1 MGFGLGARGT
11 LLSMGS
17 IYEIPRRIEANAL
30 SALHNRGYHARE
42 LRNLYH
48 GHPEN

>member
-1 MGFGLGARGT
+1 MRG
-11 LLSMGS
+11 GPWYQWDQY

-30 SALHNRGYHARE
+30 STLHNRGYHARE